1 MEPAAM
7 EPAVERR
14 EHRLGVNPGARVHAR
29 PQWSP
34 PLKGG
39 SMPYRPVVT
48 TRAIRPQWSPPLK
61 GGSTLEGRCGFQGS
75 TGAAMEPAV
84 ERREHPAVVSAT
96 PCHTASPQWSPPL
109 KGGS

>member
-1 MEPAAM
+1 MEPAVERREHLNADRQDVRDLAAAM

-61 GGSTLEGRCGFQGS
+61 GGSTRAAGIPGAPGGPS
-75 TGAAMEPAV
+75 AAMEPAV
-84 ERREHPAVVSAT
+84 ERREH
-96 PCHTASPQWSPPL
+96 L
-109 KGGS
+109 MR